1 MAFAEYIIGKSIAL
15 VLYARDQNHG
25 DQVKQAL
32 TARPGCQP
40 DLLKNDNL

>member
-1 MAFAEYIIGKSIAL
+1 MAFAEFIISKSVAL
-15 VLYARDQNHG
+15 VPYARDQNHG
-25 DQVKQAL
+25 DRGKQAL